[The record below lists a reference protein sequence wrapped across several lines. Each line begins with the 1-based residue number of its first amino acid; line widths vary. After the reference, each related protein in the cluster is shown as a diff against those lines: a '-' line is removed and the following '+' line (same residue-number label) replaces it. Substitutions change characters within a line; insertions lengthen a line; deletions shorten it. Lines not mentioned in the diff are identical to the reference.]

1 MGLFPARRS
10 CGQSRVISRSWLGVL
25 LGSFTRSLPLQALK
39 IWPNRAVVVYFLA
52 DASTRALR
60 SLYRR
65 ILASRQGMHQ
75 LQPVGD
81 RTQTFTEVREVSV
94 AGVQEAVGKSSP
106 MDARGCACVRPLSG
120 RSDTGHLT
128 LREDGTASARASGK
142 TSIDPPAYVRS
153 RFFDTS
159 LDTD

>member
-1 MGLFPARRS
+1 M
-10 CGQSRVISRSWLGVL
+10 GVL

-81 RTQTFTEVREVSV
+81 RTQTFTEVRSERSRR
-94 AGVQEAVGKSSP
+94 AGSSGEELA
-106 MDARGCACVRPLSG
+106 DGRSWVCVRAPTVRAQRYGPSDVTRG
-120 RSDTGHLT
+120 RNCVRA
-128 LREDGTASARASGK
+128 RERQDVYR
-142 TSIDPPAYVRS
+142 PPCVR
-153 RFFDTS
+153 
-159 LDTD
+159 